1 VPIPFARQV
10 ARFNQRVTNRLLDPI
25 VWHLPGFGRI
35 AHLGRRTGRVHRAPM
50 MAFPSRDRRTVAF
63 ALTYGGD
70 AEWVRNALAAGWVDF
85 ESRRGRVHLVRPR
98 LVHDPR
104 RRATPWPFRPALA
117 LLRVADFLEADVAVP
132 LTDDAGAVD
141 DRVGDGGT

>member
-1 VPIPFARQV
+1 
-10 ARFNQRVTNRLLDPI
+10 
-25 VWHLPGFGRI
+25 
-35 AHLGRRTGRVHRAPM
+35 

-132 LTDDAGAVD
+132 LTDDAEAVD
-141 DRVGDGGT
+141 DRVGDGGS